1 MEKVYVTNVIEYNN
15 PVLLRVWKKK
25 SKECI
30 CSRLDSFQSF
40 SIPFLGKNKH
50 KNIANSIKILRLA
63 NNQELKLLNW

>member
-1 MEKVYVTNVIEYNN
+1 MEKVYVTSAIEHGN

-30 CSRLDSFQSF
+30 CSRLDLFQSF

-63 NNQELKLLNW
+63 THHEQKLLNW